1 MHLGLSK
8 LLFCGVN
15 ERASQ
20 RGSAHQAA
28 HTAGMALSDATRR
41 DARYTSDVSAWFRS
55 VAEKIRTNLGDLILN
70 LGNLTTVQVYVCV

>member
-20 RGSAHQAA
+20 RGNAHQAA
-28 HTAGMALSDATRR
+28 HTAGMALSDATRDIQAMSVR
-41 DARYTSDVSAWFRS
+41 GLGAWQRKS
-55 VAEKIRTNLGDLILN
+55 GLIW
-70 LGNLTTVQVYVCV
+70 GI